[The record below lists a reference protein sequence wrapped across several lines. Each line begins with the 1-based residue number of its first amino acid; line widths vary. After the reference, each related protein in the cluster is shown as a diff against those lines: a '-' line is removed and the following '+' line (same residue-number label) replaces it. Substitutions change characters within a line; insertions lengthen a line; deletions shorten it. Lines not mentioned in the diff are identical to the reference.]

1 MVTSICMTVEFL
13 TQNSYPSTLCFAI
26 MTMQHIKKTFIV
38 TSGVQQHVV
47 LLVEKE
53 KVKNIQGI
61 VFMVQREFNL

>member
-1 MVTSICMTVEFL
+1 MFC
-13 TQNSYPSTLCFAI
+13 NNDYAAY
-26 MTMQHIKKTFIV
+26 KKTFIV
-38 TSGVQQHVV
+38 TSGVQQHMV